1 MATGT
6 LYLIPNTLGETPAQD
21 VLSMEVLRIAAGL
34 DYLVADEQTR
44 YILLHVE
51 RVRHARKFMSALR
64 SAARFGVKKAAA
76 LYSVSPASL
85 YKWRKVPALMKQMME
100 VDDD

>member
-1 MATGT
+1 MEGLMTGLQPDYGLT
-6 LYLIPNTLGETPAQD
+6 DE
-21 VLSMEVLRIAAGL
+21 LR
-34 DYLVADEQTR
+34 
-44 YILLHVE
+44 VE
-51 RVRHARKFMSALR
+51 ALR

-76 LYSVSPASL
+76 LYSVSAPSI